1 MTEQTAR
8 SKLKEWFDANG
19 AEIRRATTAYEQRT
33 LQDFA
38 DWLDAQQTAELS
50 ALHAR
55 IASLEAAVGFYA
67 DHRRYEGPNQS
78 PIDGDP
84 FQPEDMT
91 SYIWDVHRDGG
102 EIARKALAA
111 RAAQQPPA
119 QG

>member
-1 MTEQTAR
+1 MSELLK
-8 SKLKEWFDANG
+8 KLTDVDNWIFYQDETNG
-19 AEIRRATTAYEQRT
+19 VGTFCGDVNIPAAA
-33 LQDFA
+33 
-38 DWLDAQQTAELS
+38 AEL
-50 ALHAR
+50 AAKDAR
-55 IASLEAAVGFYA
+55 IRELEAAVGFYA

-91 SYIWDVHRDGG
+91 LYIWDVHRDGG